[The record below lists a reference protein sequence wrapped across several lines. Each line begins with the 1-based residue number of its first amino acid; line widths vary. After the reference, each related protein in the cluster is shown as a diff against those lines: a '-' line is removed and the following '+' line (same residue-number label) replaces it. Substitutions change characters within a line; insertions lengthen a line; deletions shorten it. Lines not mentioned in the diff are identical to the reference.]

1 MTWNSDPYNNGYHPS
16 RHLNWFVAKFMY
28 DPIAG
33 AGYPINQT
41 YAYAYEPLWTITW
54 WIAKSSKPSED
65 TNTSWKITPTAHLP
79 SFTAIPKP
87 SLLHPN
93 QFKKKICVAITV
105 CPKNHSH
112 LRAATGHLFW
122 TTPQRGRHRQV
133 GRPVA
138 PGAGHPWLKNMVWSP
153 LAAITWRNL
162 RVSTSL
168 FKS

>member
-1 MTWNSDPYNNGYHPS
+1 MPMPMNH
-16 RHLNWFVAKFMY
+16 
-28 DPIAG
+28 
-33 AGYPINQT
+33 
-41 YAYAYEPLWTITW
+41 YEPLLGGLQNHRNHQKTQTHRE
-54 WIAKSSKPSED
+54 KSHQL
-65 TNTSWKITPTAHLP
+65 PTCQFLP
-79 SFTAIPKP
+79 QF
-87 SLLHPN
+87 PN
-93 QFKKKICVAITV
+93 QVYYIQTNSKKKICVAITV

-112 LRAATGHLFW
+112 LRAATGHLFR